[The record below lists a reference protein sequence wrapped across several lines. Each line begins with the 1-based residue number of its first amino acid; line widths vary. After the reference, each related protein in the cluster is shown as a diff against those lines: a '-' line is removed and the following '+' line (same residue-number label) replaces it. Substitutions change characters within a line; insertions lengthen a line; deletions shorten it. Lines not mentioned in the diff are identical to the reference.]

1 MLGFVKDLPCE
12 LRKQTSLWLISQCL
26 KSQDIPCSFWH
37 ATPDIHSITCNL
49 MHNWTHF
56 AQGPLRVC
64 DCYFKQLSQLSNQ
77 LFFTSRD
84 PHIHVI
90 LFFFCFCFRCWQ
102 RKFEISDFFY
112 AADSARLF
120 FYFFV
125 PKAYEMNGL
134 KYTHITLQ
142 LLRISETARKKFF
155 FWFFF
160 FFFFTQRHPR
170 APAIFFFLFLN
181 KTFTLLL
188 LRDKS
193 YLLLRAFITIGKCWT
208 TTDDVL
214 LER

>member
-120 FYFFV
+120 FLFFCSQGLWNERTEV
-125 PKAYEMNGL
+125 YPHYTTVAAY
-134 KYTHITLQ
+134 I
-142 LLRISETARKKFF
+142 RDRSKKVFF
-155 FWFFF
+155 LIFFF
-160 FFFFTQRHPR
+160 FFFHATTPTRTSN
-170 APAIFFFLFLN
+170 FFFF
-181 KTFTLLL
+181 F
-188 LRDKS
+188 
-193 YLLLRAFITIGKCWT
+193 F
-208 TTDDVL
+208 
-214 LER
+214 